1 MLASIIHKGVSFKV
15 DFFKPIDLSI
25 AATVNEHSLRAWYQP
40 PMKRIP
46 VVSDSWVGS
55 VAQGGSVNFNDLH
68 VNPHAH
74 CTHTESAGHISKDF
88 QSVHNLFDRYFFLTT
103 VCTLLPH
110 TTANGDMIL
119 RGSDLDITPSEW
131 PAEALIIR
139 TLSNGISKI
148 NQNYS
153 NTNPPYLDELCI
165 SKLDTWGIEHLLID
179 LPSVDR
185 ESDGGALA
193 RHKQFWNYPMNSK
206 SSKTITELVY
216 VPNSCPDGNYLLEL
230 QIAPIENDASPSRP
244 VLYSVF

>member
-88 QSVHNLFDRYFFLTT
+88 QSVHNLFDRYFF
-103 VCTLLPH
+103 
-110 TTANGDMIL
+110 
-119 RGSDLDITPSEW
+119 
-131 PAEALIIR
+131 
-139 TLSNGISKI
+139 
-148 NQNYS
+148 
-153 NTNPPYLDELCI
+153 
-165 SKLDTWGIEHLLID
+165 
-179 LPSVDR
+179 
-185 ESDGGALA
+185 
-193 RHKQFWNYPMNSK
+193 
-206 SSKTITELVY
+206 
-216 VPNSCPDGNYLLEL
+216 
-230 QIAPIENDASPSRP
+230 
-244 VLYSVF
+244 